1 MNLLEAFDSRRVF
14 ITGHTGFKGSWL
26 FKALQMGGAETLGYS
41 LRPEDLSHF
50 NQLGLSNSPGAESFG
65 DIRDFELLS
74 KVLKNFQPELIFH
87 LAAQPIVSESFEN
100 PKGTFETNFMGGV
113 NLLDAC
119 RDLKQLKCIVFI
131 TSDKAY
137 ENLEW
142 KYAYREND
150 RLGGSDPYS
159 ASKGAVEIAVSSYK
173 RSFFESKG
181 VQLFS
186 ARAGNVIGGGDWSK
200 DRIVP
205 DVIRAISSGNRVELR
220 NPRST
225 RPWQHVLEP
234 ISGYLKLALTALDR
248 AGLESAYN
256 FGPSYGGAH
265 SVQDLVEGLLDELN
279 YPRDRILHSGNRLTH
294 EANLLQLNCEL
305 ARIDLEWTAKWDF
318 EMTTQKT
325 ARWYKTFLNGG
336 NPRDITELQIEEYF
350 HEGTN

>member
-74 KVLKNFQPELIFH
+74 KVLKNFQPEIIFH

-100 PKGTFETNFMGGV
+100 PKSTFETNFMGGV

-119 RDLKQLKCIVFI
+119 LDLKQLKCIVFI

-234 ISGYLKLALTALDR
+234 LRGYLSLAERLTNDNKKFSR
-248 AGLESAYN
+248 AWN
-256 FGPSYGGAH
+256 FGPKRNNYKTVLWIVKFLSKNINNSNYKIKSENFINETKILKINSSDAIKYLGWKNKWEIKETLN
-265 SVQDLVEGLLDELN
+265 QTLDWYMSFESKKNML
-279 YPRDRILHSGNRLTH
+279 DFSIK
-294 EANLLQLNCEL
+294 Q
-305 ARIDLEWTAKWDF
+305 IDLY
-318 EMTTQKT
+318 Q
-325 ARWYKTFLNGG
+325 RL
-336 NPRDITELQIEEYF
+336 
-350 HEGTN
+350 